1 VNNTGRKPVKES
13 DRQIDTVAKALCLL
27 DCFTDAE
34 PELTLKQLSEKTG
47 LYKSRI
53 IRLCGTLAAHGYLIR
68 TPMATY
74 KLGPK
79 LMTLGKVYERTNP
92 LTAIARPVMKELS
105 ALSGESTKLFVIEGT
120 KRLCLVREKGPSPL
134 QYAINEGEIQELYAG
149 AGGKLLL
156 AFAPKALQKEIIQ
169 RKRKRFTKET
179 ILDPDALQ
187 KELEIIRRQ
196 GYAASKGE
204 LVSEVAGLSAPVY
217 DYQGRVCAALTIA
230 GPKQRFDA
238 ERRKQILA
246 QLLDAAHQLSLLL
259 GNRASA

>member
-1 VNNTGRKPVKES
+1 VNKTGRKPVKES

-34 PELTLKQLSEKTG
+34 PELTLKHLSEKTG

-92 LTAIARPVMKELS
+92 LTAVARPVMKELS
-105 ALSGESTKLFVIEGT
+105 ALTGESTKLFVIEGR
-120 KRLCLVREKGPSPL
+120 KRLCLVRERGPSPL
-134 QYAINEGEIQELYAG
+134 QYAIYEGEIQELYAG

-156 AFAPKALQKEIIQ
+156 AFAPEAFQKEIIQ
-169 RKRKRFTKET
+169 RKRKKFTNET
-179 ILDPDALQ
+179 ITDPDVLQ
-187 KELEIIRRQ
+187 KELDIIRRR

-217 DYQGRVCAALTIA
+217 DYEGQVCAALTIA
-230 GPKQRFDA
+230 GPKQRFGT
-238 ERRKQILA
+238 ERRKQMLA
-246 QLLDAAHQLSLLL
+246 QLLESAGKLSLLL

>member
-1 VNNTGRKPVKES
+1 VNRTDRKPLKES
-13 DRQIDTVAKALCLL
+13 DRQIDTVAKALCLMN
-27 DCFTDAE
+27 CFTATE

-68 TPMATY
+68 TPMARY

-79 LMTLGKVYERTNP
+79 LMILGKVYERTNP
-92 LTAIARPVMKELS
+92 LTAIARPVMRELS
-105 ALSGESTKLFVIEGT
+105 ALTGESTKLFVIEGY

-134 QYAINEGEIQELYAG
+134 QYAIHEGEIQELYAG

-156 AFAPKALQKEIIQ
+156 AFAPEAFQKDIIQ
-169 RKRKRFTKET
+169 RKRKKFTDET
-179 ILDPDALQ
+179 ITDPDALQ

-196 GYAASKGE
+196 GYASSKGE

-217 DYQGRVCAALTIA
+217 DYEGQVCAALTIA
-230 GPKQRFDA
+230 GPGQRFST
-238 ERRKQILA
+238 ERRKQMLA
-246 QLLDAAHQLSLLL
+246 QLLDAANRLSLLL
-259 GNRASA
+259 GSRVNA